1 MKNCPK
7 CGYTNDDS
15 RDICMGILCSHDFR
29 KKDLQGNAAAT
40 AATGAIRSKLY
51 PEGTKFP
58 ARYDLMFR
66 NAAGMRRLAETW
78 GEGNEKYGPDNWMK
92 GFPATVMVSHALEHI
107 RLYLAGDTS
116 EDHLA
121 HCAWN
126 VLALCWVEENKPDLI
141 DITFPA
147 QSVTGEEFQYPQA
160 EYRDALKDAVT
171 YMHNDGLRNAAL
183 EYHRAILEAMV
194 NKKPCPVLPDDLLP
208 F

>member
-51 PEGTKFP
+51 PEGAKFP

-126 VLALCWVEENKPDLI
+126 VLALCWIEENKPDLI

-147 QSVTGEEFQYPQA
+147 QSVTGEEFQDPMQVYLYGLKVA
-160 EYRDALKDAVT
+160 VDAMKDSA
-171 YMHNDGLRNAAL
+171 LR
-183 EYHRAILEAMV
+183 EEAMKYHTAV
-194 NKKPCPVLPDDLLP
+194 IDAMSNKLPCPETPDNLLP

>member
-1 MKNCPK
+1 
-7 CGYTNDDS
+7 
-15 RDICMGILCSHDFR
+15 MGILCSHDFR